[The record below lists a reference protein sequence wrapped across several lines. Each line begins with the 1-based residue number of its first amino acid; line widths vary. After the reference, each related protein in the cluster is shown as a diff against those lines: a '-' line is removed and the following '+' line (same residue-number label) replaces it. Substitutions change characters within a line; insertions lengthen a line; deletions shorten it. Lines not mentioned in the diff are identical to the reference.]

1 MSSDD
6 DPNDPKQ
13 FHVAVGHVRRIVTD
27 RADLGTR
34 RPIARALHRRRDDA
48 AARTLFRNHPLTATD
63 LQPGD
68 EVSFL
73 RPGLQRK
80 LLRDLRRGRFR
91 VEDEID
97 LHGLIAVEADRVLGA
112 FLVECREAH
121 RLCVRIV
128 HGKGHRSS
136 AQGPVLKHLVDQR
149 LRQRDDV
156 IAFCSAPPTDG
167 GTGAVYVL
175 LQKP

>member
-1 MSSDD
+1 MTSCD
-6 DPNDPKQ
+6 DPNDPNQ
-13 FHVAVGHVRRIVTD
+13 FHAAIGPVRRIIDD
-27 RADLGTR
+27 RADLGAR
-34 RPIARALHRRRDDA
+34 KPLARALNRRRDDA
-48 AARTLFRNHPLTATD
+48 AARNLFRNHPLSATD

-91 VEDEID
+91 LEDEID

-112 FLVECREAH
+112 FLAECRNAN

-128 HGKGHRSS
+128 HGKGHRSN
-136 AQGPVLKHLVDQR
+136 AQGPVLKHLVDLR

-156 IAFCSAPPTDG
+156 LAFCSAPPSDG